1 MEGTLWDG
9 PALRCGRYTIRE
21 ATPADRDGILT
32 SFNLVFSEG
41 NPQFLPRDAASWDWA
56 FQGNP
61 AGRQVWIAVA
71 DDGTVAAHFAGWPTR
86 VRCGSDLV
94 LFSQIVDSFTHPSHR
109 RGLKR
114 PGIFT
119 RTANAFIDCLV
130 WPHRNAILFGLPVPD
145 HFRLGARQIGY
156 EVVRPQIQLSLRADQ
171 PLHGGDPAG
180 VTVEEVPSV
189 DDAVERL
196 FGRCFDAD
204 TAMAIRDA
212 AFVNWRYA
220 NHPSHQYHIGIVKDG
235 DELRGLAV
243 YRDTLFSDIEQG
255 VLVDW
260 LVPSDDVD
268 AARALLKWAREL
280 TRVAGRD
287 QCSLV
292 IASTDP
298 WWEPLQLLGMKAL
311 RTKYILVYGNL
322 CRDPRFDEAWLRAHW
337 RYALGETDIV

>member
-1 MEGTLWDG
+1 MKGTLWDG
-9 PALRCGRYTIRE
+9 PAMRCGRYEIRE
-21 ATPADRDGILT
+21 ATAADRDGILT
-32 SFNLVFSEG
+32 SFNRVFSEG
-41 NPQFLPRDAASWDWA
+41 NPEFVPRPEASWDWA
-56 FQGNP
+56 FLGNP
-61 AGRQVWIAVA
+61 AGRQTWIAVA
-71 DDGTVAAHFAGWPTR
+71 DDGTIAAHFAGWPTR
-86 VRCGSDLV
+86 VRRGDDTV
-94 LFSQIVDSFTHPSHR
+94 LFSQIVDSFTHPDHR
-109 RGLKR
+109 RGLKH

-156 EVVRPQIQLSLRADQ
+156 EVVRPQLQITLRADQ
-171 PLHGGDPAG
+171 ELIGGDPTET
-180 VTVEEVPSV
+180 TVEEVMRV

-196 FGRCFDAD
+196 FHRCLDHE

-220 NHPSHQYHIGIVKDG
+220 DHPSHRYHIGVVKDG

-243 YRDTLFSDIEQG
+243 YRDALFSDVEQG

-260 LVPSDDVD
+260 LVPTDDPD
-268 AARALLKWAREL
+268 TARALLAWAREH
-280 TRVAGRD
+280 TRAAGRE

-337 RYALGETDIV
+337 RYTLGETDIV